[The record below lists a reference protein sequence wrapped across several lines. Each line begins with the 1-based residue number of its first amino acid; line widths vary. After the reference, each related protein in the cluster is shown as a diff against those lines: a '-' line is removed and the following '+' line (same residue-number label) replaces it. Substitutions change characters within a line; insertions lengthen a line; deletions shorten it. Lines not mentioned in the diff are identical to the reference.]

1 MRQEINFYQRSFR
14 QQTPFFSGAVIAQSL
29 AAVAIMMLL
38 SYGYAWQRV
47 EGLQS
52 ELQIVAKQETAALER
67 LEKLGSII
75 NTVTGEQ
82 SLAAQ
87 MEGALQKLESKQFL
101 LALVNGNTL
110 GDTQGFS
117 RHLRSLA
124 LQNLNGLWLTQI
136 MLSGT
141 GAKTQL
147 RGRAQ
152 QPELV
157 PTYLQALA
165 GERPFAEQRFQQF
178 QINRPNDTADDIV
191 EFAMSSEPFASDS
204 LAAVR

>member
-1 MRQEINFYQRSFR
+1 MQQQINFYQRSFR
-14 QQTPFFSGAVIAQSL
+14 PQTPFFSGAVITQSL
-29 AAVAIMMLL
+29 AAVAIMMLV

-47 EGLQS
+47 EAMQS
-52 ELQIVAKQETAALER
+52 ELQLVARQETAALER
-67 LEKLGSII
+67 LKKLGPII
-75 NTVTGEQ
+75 NSVTGET

-87 MEGALQKLESKQFL
+87 MEDALQTLENKQFML
-101 LALVNGNTL
+101 SLVNGSTL

-124 LQNLNGLWLTQI
+124 LQNLDGLWLTQI
-136 MLSGT
+136 TLSGT

-152 QPELV
+152 RPELV
-157 PTYLQALA
+157 PTYVQALA

-191 EFAMSSEPFASDS
+191 EFAMSSEPFAPDS
-204 LAAVR
+204 LAAAR